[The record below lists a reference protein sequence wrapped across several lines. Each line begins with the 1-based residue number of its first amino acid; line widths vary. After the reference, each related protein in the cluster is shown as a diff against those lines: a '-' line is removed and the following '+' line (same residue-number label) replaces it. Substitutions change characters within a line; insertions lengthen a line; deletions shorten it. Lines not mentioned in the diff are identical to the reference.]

1 MYNEPQLTP
10 LVKKS
15 HAFPKAPFSF
25 PNLCIMKI
33 SLFVFFL
40 FALCLKISQT
50 GNCDKSDE
58 DIKKYFET
66 FDIDKSSQ
74 DLSFIKNLSVEKLL
88 EHCRLTY
95 YWPVLYILARNSQ
108 LHYRI
113 KDLKADGKEMDSWL
127 SKYGL
132 NALLLCAFN
141 GHLDAA
147 KLLIQVR

>member
-1 MYNEPQLTP
+1 
-10 LVKKS
+10 
-15 HAFPKAPFSF
+15 
-25 PNLCIMKI
+25 MKI

-40 FALCLKISQT
+40 FACCLKISQT
-50 GNCDKSDE
+50 GKSDKSDE
-58 DIKKYFET
+58 DIKKYFEN

-95 YWPVLYILARNSQ
+95 YWPVLFILARNSQ

-127 SKYGL
+127 STTGD
-132 NALLLCAFN
+132 NALHICARN
-141 GHLDAA
+141 GYFDGA
-147 KLLIQVR
+147 KLLLQVK